1 MIDSDLPAL
10 FQNHLQCIAVGVN
23 VTENRVLSHRSFLS
37 RPRLRLEES
46 EACFNYDLSF
56 IQKQDR
62 AGNLFPAKSRRLS
75 PFPEP
80 VPEFR
85 RSKAHR
91 RCKPDSVSRRSG
103 TAIICLCDQNPGL
116 IAPRA
121 AASSPIWS
129 CCGRGLPSAPLS
141 LRARWA
147 LTPPFHPYLQ
157 PKPEAVCFLLHW
169 PSRGVWSAI
178 SFFSKGLPA
187 LCSPDFPRTAGC
199 PAVRDCPRLM
209 YLAFVNIAIPLE
221 YTRVSGLFFEHPY
234 YFSAGLH

>member
-80 VPEFR
+80 VPKFR

-129 CCGRGLPSAPLS
+129 CCGRGLPCGAALAAHPVGSYPTLSPLPSAEAGGGLLS
-141 LRARWA
+141 VA
-147 LTPPFHPYLQ
+147 LAFSRRMVRDILLFKRTPCSLQ
-157 PKPEAVCFLLHW
+157 SGL
-169 PSRGVWSAI
+169 SSNG
-178 SFFSKGLPA
+178 GLP
-187 LCSPDFPRTAGC
+187 S
-199 PAVRDCPRLM
+199 CPRLPT
-209 YLAFVNIAIPLE
+209 ADVPC
-221 YTRVSGLFFEHPY
+221 VC
-234 YFSAGLH
+234 

>member
-103 TAIICLCDQNPGL
+103 TAIICLCDQNPGFKRREQRL
-116 IAPRA
+116 IPYLVLLREGLALTEGIASAPGGLLPRHFTLTLAGGILSVALSVQRGYGPAVPPFQA
-121 AASSPIWS
+121 AHCLVESGSSSPAAGTGP
-129 CCGRGLPSAPLS
+129 GRL
-141 LRARWA
+141 
-147 LTPPFHPYLQ
+147 
-157 PKPEAVCFLLHW
+157 
-169 PSRGVWSAI
+169 
-178 SFFSKGLPA
+178 
-187 LCSPDFPRTAGC
+187 
-199 PAVRDCPRLM
+199 
-209 YLAFVNIAIPLE
+209 
-221 YTRVSGLFFEHPY
+221 SGLFVNLKNFTKCRAQLKAAE
-234 YFSAGLH
+234 